1 MLISR
6 LRVTAGSGVLA
17 ALSLWIGMGAA
28 VCHAQPADLPSV
40 YQAVESASTEIRI
53 DPEAGHHQLEAALV
67 QLQVQPD
74 ADTEIRAHL
83 ALSEYYLGRDR
94 TAAEAEVSAADQLLV
109 KATRPGLQAGVLTSR
124 AKLLVV
130 SGDSAQAS
138 ELYVKELSAYLNWA
152 HGFQREVLEQ
162 SITVTQEISR
172 FGARQLAF
180 LARIRESVPAYG
192 TVPKGTETVA
202 GMVEAIVQETSTKA

>member
-1 MLISR
+1 MSESNSNQD
-6 LRVTAGSGVLA
+6 VTNANKAWTDV
-17 ALSLWIGMGAA
+17 GMA
-28 VCHAQPADLPSV
+28 V
-40 YQAVESASTEIRI
+40 T
-53 DPEAGHHQLEAALV
+53 
-67 QLQVQPD
+67 
-74 ADTEIRAHL
+74 
-83 ALSEYYLGRDR
+83 
-94 TAAEAEVSAADQLLV
+94 
-109 KATRPGLQAGVLTSR
+109 
-124 AKLLVV
+124 
-130 SGDSAQAS
+130 QAS